1 MSLTIFRRYACRLLL
16 GAGLGLALPAAPSLA
31 APPLAAINVAGEQR
45 MLSQRVVKSFA
56 QLGMNIQPLAAK
68 AQLDEAL
75 YQFDRNLDSL
85 REPALASA
93 EAGEALLA
101 LEDAGR
107 GLRSLAAGVPSLAAA
122 ERLTRHADSVLVA
135 ADRLT
140 RALSEST
147 GNRLG
152 PLVNLAGRQRMLSQR
167 LAKAYL
173 LTSWGTGSPAIREE
187 LDAAALEFA
196 GGLARLREHPENTP
210 ALRQELEE
218 LNLQWEWLRTALET
232 EGASNYR
239 LIVVEAADAILA
251 GSQRVTG
258 LYQELAAH

>member
-1 MSLTIFRRYACRLLL
+1 MSLTISRRHACLLL
-16 GAGLGLALPAAPSLA
+16 LCTGLGLALPAAPAPA
-31 APPLAAINVAGEQR
+31 AHPLAAINAAGEQR
-45 MLSQRVVKSFA
+45 MLSQRIVKSFA

-68 AQLDEAL
+68 AQLDDAL
-75 YQFDRNLDSL
+75 YQFDHNLDDL

-107 GLRSLAAGVPSLAAA
+107 GLRSLAAGVPSLATA

-140 RALSEST
+140 RALVESA
-147 GNRLG
+147 GNG
-152 PLVNLAGRQRMLSQR
+152 PGRLVNLAGRQRMLSQR

-173 LTSWGTGSPAIREE
+173 LTSWGTRSPAVREE

-196 GGLARLREHPENTP
+196 SGLAQLRERPENTP

-218 LNLQWEWLRTALET
+218 LHLQWEWLRTALET

-251 GSQRVTG
+251 GSQRITR
-258 LYQELAAH
+258 LYQELAAR